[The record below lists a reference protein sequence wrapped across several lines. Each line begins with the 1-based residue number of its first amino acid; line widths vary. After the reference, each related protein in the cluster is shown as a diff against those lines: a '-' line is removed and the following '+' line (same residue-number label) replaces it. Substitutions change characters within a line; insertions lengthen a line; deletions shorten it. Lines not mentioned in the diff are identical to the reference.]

1 MDEIKEIRIKL
12 GKAKADSVRATGAEI
27 LVAPCAICKAQLPV
41 AMEGNGVEV
50 TVKGLLDLLGKAIVL

>member
-1 MDEIKEIRIKL
+1 MKTRR
-12 GKAKADSVRATGAEI
+12 GTGAEI

-50 TVKGLLDLLGKAIVL
+50 TVKGLLDLVGNAIVL